1 VKSARLVRVRTV
13 LAGLFLGLFTVLI
26 AAGPASAHAVLVGA
40 SPARGSV
47 VDTAPAQIVL
57 TFSEAVKPV
66 QGRTKVIAPDG
77 SRIDQGDPRSSGVQL
92 LISLKQTSMTGTYL
106 VSYRILSSDSHPVGG
121 AYTYSVGAPS
131 PGGPPSLNNEPD
143 AASTPITVVYSLGAA
158 RWIGYAGLV
167 VLVGSA
173 LILAMLWPAR
183 LDRAGPARF
192 IWIGAAL
199 VAFATLAELAL
210 EIPYVGGSFSGIR
223 SADVKEVLSSEYGA
237 AHLIR
242 LGVLAVSLLLLRP
255 ILRGKGWGADR
266 VLLAV
271 LGTIGVATWSVSG
284 HPGSSPVPMVTI
296 VADMIHIASMS
307 IWLGGLLMLIVF
319 LLPRANP
326 TELSAI
332 VPVWSRWA
340 LYAVGALI
348 ATGVAQALVE
358 VGSVAGFYQTSYGR
372 EVLIKSGLVLVVLAI
387 AWQSRQLVKP
397 IAAGDASAA
406 RLLRMRVGAE
416 ATVAV
421 VILGVASALVQTTPA
436 RSIATAQS
444 PPTIQSA
451 IMRDN
456 LFTLTIDVQ
465 PAQIGLND
473 IHLYATTPDGQPAD
487 IKQWEVKASLPSQGI
502 EPISAV
508 VLPITPDHSTGQIG
522 LPTAGLWKFTFTL
535 RTSDVDQSSVTTDIV
550 VRE

>member
-1 VKSARLVRVRTV
+1 VTSPKVRVRTV

-26 AAGPASAHAVLVGA
+26 AAAPASAHAVLVGA
-40 SPARGSV
+40 SPARGQV

-57 TFSEAVKPV
+57 TFSEAVKAVP
-66 QGRTKVIAPDG
+66 GRTKVIAPDG
-77 SRIDQGDPRSSGVQL
+77 SRIDQGDPRPSGVQL
-92 LISLKQTSMTGTYL
+92 LISLKQTSMKGTYL

-131 PGGPPSLNNEPD
+131 PGGPPKLNNNEPD
-143 AASTPITVVYSLGAA
+143 AASTPIAVVYSLGAA

-173 LILAMLWPAR
+173 LILALLWPAR
-183 LDRAGPARF
+183 LDRAGPTRF
-192 IWIGAAL
+192 IWIGAGL

-223 SADVKEVLSSEYGA
+223 TADVQEVLSSEYGA

-242 LGVLAVSLLLLRP
+242 LGVLVVSLLLLRP
-255 ILRGKGWGADR
+255 MLRGKGWGADR

-284 HPGSSPVPMVTI
+284 HPGSSPAPMVTI

-319 LLPRANP
+319 LLPKANP
-326 TELSAI
+326 AELSAI

-348 ATGVAQALVE
+348 VTGVAQALVE
-358 VGSVAGFYQTSYGR
+358 VGSVAGFYQTTYGR
-372 EVLIKSGLVLVVLAI
+372 QVLIKSGLVLVVLAI

-397 IAAGDASAA
+397 IAAGDAGAP

-416 ATVAV
+416 AAVAV
-421 VILGVASALVQTTPA
+421 VILGVASSLVQTTPA
-436 RSIATAQS
+436 RATAAAQS

-451 IMRDN
+451 IMQDP

-465 PAQIGLND
+465 PAQVGLND

-487 IKQWEVKASLPSQGI
+487 IKQWEVKASLPSAGI

-522 LPTAGLWKFTFTL
+522 LPTAGTWKFTFTL
-535 RTSDVDQSSVTTDIV
+535 RTSDVDQSSVATDIV
-550 VRE
+550 VRQ